1 MGAGESRLLHAHART
16 HTHTLS
22 HARTPIRASSS
33 ARTQGRPVSAG
44 MKPRTEP
51 SEEPAERDE
60 LERGKPC
67 SRAPSSYGCRQV
79 SPLWVSGQEQDGEGG
94 CRASRQMLLTIRLK
108 GGGSEGPEEVG
119 KRAAAVVGQRE
130 IGSRRQTR
138 KEAGRGWGSW
148 EGQDTCEEASKQ
160 DRFPISVPRRRGRK
174 EGKEGSGCPP
184 SQGTAL
190 HHAHMV
196 PLPKALPAENY
207 HTGMLEPIF
216 PAICSI
222 TSITS
227 IQIPTVYGA
236 PMPPLWRVQLHH
248 VYGGRQGR
256 FLPALSAG

>member
-1 MGAGESRLLHAHART
+1 
-16 HTHTLS
+16 
-22 HARTPIRASSS
+22 
-33 ARTQGRPVSAG
+33 
-44 MKPRTEP
+44 
-51 SEEPAERDE
+51 
-60 LERGKPC
+60 
-67 SRAPSSYGCRQV
+67 
-79 SPLWVSGQEQDGEGG
+79 
-94 CRASRQMLLTIRLK
+94 MLLTAWLK

-119 KRAAAVVGQRE
+119 KTAAAVVGQRE
-130 IGSRRQTR
+130 IGSKRQTR

-160 DRFPISVPRRRGRK
+160 DGFPVSVPRRRGRK

-184 SQGTAL
+184 SQGTGL
-190 HHAHMV
+190 LLAHTV
-196 PLPKALPAENY
+196 PLRNGLKVLLPKALLAENY

-216 PAICSI
+216 PAICRI

-236 PMPPLWRVQLHH
+236 PMPPLWCMQLHH